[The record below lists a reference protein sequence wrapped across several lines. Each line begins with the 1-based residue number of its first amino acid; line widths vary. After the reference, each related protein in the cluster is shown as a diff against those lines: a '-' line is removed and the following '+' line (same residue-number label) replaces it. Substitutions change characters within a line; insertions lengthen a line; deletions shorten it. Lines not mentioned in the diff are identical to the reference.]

1 MLWLEEQSTRRTL
14 PSPVGCV
21 THLGVVAV
29 HVVQYMREDLG
40 RDAVQGDGRE
50 AARRLQLLTLLEV
63 VVQQGPEV
71 LAAATEEGLREAG
84 LRRGCP
90 GSRAGRMSAGEAAY
104 LVTEEVVTAH
114 TEADVRAAAEAIA
127 GEGQLP
133 EIALGGGGAASVQA
147 GGRAPGRAPPSS
159 PWKVMLLQGQ
169 LDTRAPGSGFKPQP
183 RAGPYPELRGQ
194 GAVSQ

>member
-1 MLWLEEQSTRRTL
+1 M
-14 PSPVGCV
+14 

-29 HVVQYMREDLG
+29 HVVQYVREDLG

-50 AARRLQLLTLLEV
+50 TARGLQLLALLEV

-71 LAAATEEGLREAG
+71 LAAATDEGLREAG

-90 GSRAGRMSAGEAAY
+90 GRRAGRESAGEAAY
-104 LVTEEVVTAH
+104 LVTEEVVTAD

-133 EIALGGGGAASVQA
+133 EIALGGGGAASGQA
-147 GGRAPGRAPPSS
+147 GGRAPGPGPS
-159 PWKVMLLQGQ
+159 
-169 LDTRAPGSGFKPQP
+169 
-183 RAGPYPELRGQ
+183 
-194 GAVSQ
+194 